1 MNRDNENKEYSNQ
14 PRKKKEPNRQQLAYT
29 SFYDLNMKW
38 SPLAYMF
45 EYVVLSCG
53 TVLGDCETFGR

>member
-29 SFYDLNMKW
+29 SFYDLNMK
-38 SPLAYMF
+38 
-45 EYVVLSCG
+45 
-53 TVLGDCETFGR
+53 